1 VCETQN
7 LRCIGLT
14 RQRVA
19 EIAIPGSQEPHLFG
33 ESGLKGRGIGSMLAK
48 EVLEAVRAESRT
60 AVPQCEF
67 MDNYIDRHPEY
78 QGLVASGH
86 A

>member
-1 VCETQN
+1 
-7 LRCIGLT
+7 
-14 RQRVA
+14 
-19 EIAIPGSQEPHLFG
+19 
-33 ESGLKGRGIGSMLAK
+33 MLAK